1 MTKPGTFCCAAEE
14 NEVQKEKLCGF
25 AAKLETQE
33 KRKKGGA
40 GRVPG
45 PKKAPQGSWPN
56 GNEPQG
62 LLCFTGRSS
71 ACENL

>member
-1 MTKPGTFCCAAEE
+1 MWYCSQTGDIEE
-14 NEVQKEKLCGF
+14 REKE
-25 AAKLETQE
+25 
-33 KRKKGGA
+33 A
-40 GRVPG
+40 GSVPSL
-45 PKKAPQGSWPN
+45 KKAPEGSWPN